1 MSKYTD
7 EQIAN
12 ILKIYPSVEEM
23 ERTYAIRD
31 AKQYLSDTDYVLIKI
46 QEYTLLNKPI
56 DNDYTEI
63 LEKREEARNV
73 LRELEIIQNGKEVS
87 KWER

>member
-7 EQIAN
+7 EQIEN
-12 ILKIYPSVEEM
+12 ILRIYPSIEEM
-23 ERTYAIRD
+23 EKQTAIRE
-31 AKQYLSDTDYVLIKI
+31 AKQYLTDTDYVVIKI

-63 LEKREEARNV
+63 LEKREQARNV
-73 LRELEIIQNGKEVS
+73 LRELEMFVM
-87 KWER
+87 

>member
-12 ILKIYPSVEEM
+12 ILTIYPSVEEM
-23 ERTYAIRD
+23 ERTYTKMEAE
-31 AKQYLSDTDYVLIKI
+31 QYLKDTDYVVIKI
-46 QEYTLLNKPI
+46 QEYSLLNKEI

-63 LEKREEARNV
+63 LKKREEARNV
-73 LRELEIIQNGKEVS
+73 LRELEQTS
-87 KWER
+87 

>member
-7 EQIAN
+7 EQIDN

-23 ERTYAIRD
+23 EKQTAIRE
-31 AKQYLSDTDYVLIKI
+31 AKKYLLDTDYVVIKI
-46 QEYTLLNKPI
+46 QEYTLLDKPI

-63 LEKREEARNV
+63 LEKREEARNI
-73 LRELEIIQNGKEVS
+73 LRKLEV
-87 KWER
+87 

>member
-1 MSKYTD
+1 MQYTE
-7 EQIAN
+7 EQINN

-23 ERTYAIRD
+23 EKQTAIRE
-31 AKQYLSDTDYVLIKI
+31 AKQYLDNTDYVIIKI
-46 QEYTLLNKPI
+46 QEYQITGQTV

-73 LRELEIIQNGKEVS
+73 LRELEV
-87 KWER
+87 

>member
-1 MSKYTD
+1 MSKYTE

-23 ERTYAIRD
+23 EKQTSIRE
-31 AKQYLSDTDYVLIKI
+31 AKKYLQDTDYVIIKI
-46 QEYTLLNKPI
+46 QEYTLLNKEI

-73 LRELEIIQNGKEVS
+73 LRELEV
-87 KWER
+87 

>member
-7 EQIAN
+7 EQIEN
-12 ILKIYPSVEEM
+12 ILRIYPSIEEM
-23 ERTYAIRD
+23 EKQTAIRE
-31 AKQYLSDTDYVLIKI
+31 AKQYLSDTDYVVIKI

-63 LEKREEARNV
+63 LEKREQARNV
-73 LRELEIIQNGKEVS
+73 LRELEV
-87 KWER
+87 

>member
-1 MSKYTD
+1 MSKYTE

-23 ERTYAIRD
+23 EKRYAINN
-31 AKQYLSDTDYVLIKI
+31 AKKYLDDTDYILIKI
-46 QEYTLLNKPI
+46 QEYTMLNKEI

-63 LEKREEARNV
+63 LQERERC
-73 LRELEIIQNGKEVS
+73 REVIRKYEQT
-87 KWER
+87 

>member
-1 MSKYTD
+1 MSKYTE
-7 EQIAN
+7 EQLAN

-23 ERTYAIRD
+23 ERQTAIRE
-31 AKQYLSDTDYVLIKI
+31 ARQYLLDTDYVVIKI
-46 QEYTLLNKPI
+46 QEYTLLNKQI

-73 LRELEIIQNGKEVS
+73 LRELEVTN
-87 KWER
+87 

>member
-1 MSKYTD
+1 MSKYTE

-23 ERTYAIRD
+23 EKQTAIRE
-31 AKQYLSDTDYVLIKI
+31 AKKYLSDTDYVIIKI
-46 QEYTLLNKPI
+46 QEYTLLNKGI

-73 LRELEIIQNGKEVS
+73 LRELEV
-87 KWER
+87 

>member
-1 MSKYTD
+1 MSKYTE

-23 ERTYAIRD
+23 EKQTSIRET
-31 AKQYLSDTDYVLIKI
+31 KKYLQDTDYVIIKI
-46 QEYTLLNKPI
+46 QEYTLLNKEI

-73 LRELEIIQNGKEVS
+73 LRELEV
-87 KWER
+87 

>member
-1 MSKYTD
+1 MSKYTE
-7 EQIAN
+7 EQIEN

-23 ERTYAIRD
+23 EKQTAIRE
-31 AKQYLSDTDYVLIKI
+31 ARQYLQDTDYVIIKI
-46 QEYTLLNKPI
+46 QEYTLLNKEV

-73 LRELEIIQNGKEVS
+73 LRELEV
-87 KWER
+87 